1 MKFNV
6 SKTRLLEQTKWKKKN
21 FNNKTITLEAGSG
34 AGRFTQAYLSQFP
47 GKLISIDLSNA
58 VESNKKNNIDYFN
71 RKRLFIFQ
79 ADISKMPFKNN
90 IFDNT
95 FCFGVLQHTPQIK
108 KTLMELIKK
117 QKKVDLL

>member
-1 MKFNV
+1 MRDNFGYQWNIFRKTQIGNLKFNV

-58 VESNKKNNIDYFN
+58 VK
-71 RKRLFIFQ
+71 
-79 ADISKMPFKNN
+79 
-90 IFDNT
+90 
-95 FCFGVLQHTPQIK
+95 VIK
-108 KTLMELIKK
+108 KIIPVISIEKTFYFSGGYIKNAI
-117 QKKVDLL
+117 QK